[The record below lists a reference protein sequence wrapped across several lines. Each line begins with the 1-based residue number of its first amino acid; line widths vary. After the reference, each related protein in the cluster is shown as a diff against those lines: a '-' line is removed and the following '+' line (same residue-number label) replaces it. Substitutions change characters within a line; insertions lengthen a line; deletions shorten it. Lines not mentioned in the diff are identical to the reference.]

1 MYSERFDAAVALA
14 VRDFRSV
21 VRKGT
26 SIPYI
31 THLFTVASTVGEHGG
46 DEDQLIAA
54 VLHDWLEDV
63 EGASAE
69 ALEAQ
74 FGPRVRGLVEGLS
87 DSFTHPKPPWKE
99 RKVTYI
105 SRLASKPAELKLIS
119 AADKIHNC
127 QCIRRDF
134 ATHGEALW
142 TRFSGGRDGTLWYYR
157 AVADALQQDWD
168 HALAVRL
175 REEVRGLW
183 RDAATTTVE
192 VCRTG
197 VLRHAPDLGDRLL
210 DVGARMETNECFDKC
225 DLCERFVLAR
235 IDGVFVKFRL
245 GQELVDAVETLRS
258 E

>member
-14 VRDFRSV
+14 VRDFRNTY
-21 VRKGT
+21 RKGT

-31 THLFTVASTVGEHGG
+31 THLFAVATTVGEHGG

-63 EGASAE
+63 EGASAT

-74 FGPRVRGLVEGLS
+74 FGARVRTLVEGLS
-87 DSFTHPKPPWKE
+87 DSFTHPKPAWKE
-99 RKVTYI
+99 RKVAYVG
-105 SRLASKPAELKLIS
+105 RLSTKPPELKLIS

-134 ATHGEALW
+134 ATHGEDLW
-142 TRFSGGRDGTLWYYR
+142 RRFSGGREGTLWYYR
-157 AVADALQQDWD
+157 AVAEALGTDWQHPLVD
-168 HALAVRL
+168 RL
-175 REEVRGLW
+175 RQEVRGLW
-183 RDAATTTVE
+183 TEAATCTVE

-197 VLRHAPDLGDRLL
+197 VLRHAPDLRDRLL
-210 DVGARMETNECFDKC
+210 DVGARMEMAECFDKC

-235 IDGVFVKFRL
+235 IDGIFTKFRL
-245 GQELVDAVETLRS
+245 AQELVDAVETLRS